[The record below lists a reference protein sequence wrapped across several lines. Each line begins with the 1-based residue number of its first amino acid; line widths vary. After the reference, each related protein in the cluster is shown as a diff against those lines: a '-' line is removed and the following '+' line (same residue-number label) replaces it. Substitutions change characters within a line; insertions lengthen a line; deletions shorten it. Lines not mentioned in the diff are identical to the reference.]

1 MAPEQAEPRFKFLGG
16 HIALDFFNTVDWR
29 ISDEPSERLQRYEDL
44 VAWGR
49 QAGVLT
55 PELARRLLATAREEP
70 ARAEET
76 LKEAQA
82 LREAMG
88 RVIWAAAKGKPPGAP
103 DLTALNAAL
112 ARALAHARVEHTG
125 ERLTWSWT
133 VTADDLDCM
142 VWPVVRAAAELITS
156 DAIHQVKMC
165 ADDRCG
171 WLFLDTTRNRRR
183 RWCSMEDCGNRNKV
197 RRYYARK
204 KASGRQPT

>member
-1 MAPEQAEPRFKFLGG
+1 MATEEAEPRFKFLGG
-16 HIALDFFNTVDWR
+16 HIALDFINTVDWR
-29 ISDEPSERLQRYEDL
+29 ISEEPSDRLQRYADL

-55 PELARRLLATAREEP
+55 PERARTLLATARTEP

-76 LKEAQA
+76 LAKAQA

-88 RVIWAAAKGKPPGAP
+88 RVIWAAAQGEPPGAP
-103 DLTALNAAL
+103 DLTVLNNAL
-112 ARALAHARVEHTG
+112 ARALAHARVEDAG
-125 ERLTWSWT
+125 GRLLWCWA
-133 VTADDLDCM
+133 VTADDLDCIL
-142 VWPVVRAAAELITS
+142 WPVVRAAAELITS

-183 RWCSMEDCGNRNKV
+183 RWCSMEDCGNRNKA

-204 KASGRQPT
+204 KAGWQDT